1 MSPSKV
7 ALLWRLL
14 ETAGTLTFV
23 EYMENS
29 LERKDN
35 SRFVAMLGWLQTD
48 LVEQKLLR
56 INLTKTDRSEH
67 LPSTVGIVTRWD

>member
-7 ALLWRLL
+7 ELLWRLL
-14 ETAGTLTFV
+14 EIAGTLAFV

-29 LERKDN
+29 LQRKEN